1 VIERRIAE
9 LVARDLEDIDA
20 VFINGGRQTGKSTFA
35 EAFGGQYKKVVYA
48 SFDDVTL
55 RSAEMAS
62 PGQTFADIE
71 EGLVILDEIQ
81 HVPLSFLALKSKI
94 DELRRKKKK
103 AKFLLTGSADIMLL
117 PKLAEAL
124 VGRMYV
130 RTMYPFS
137 AAEVLNG
144 PGVRGMDGGAFIK
157 NLFKA
162 PPDIT
167 RQFTKPDIPGVLA
180 QATFPQVSLEIKNKE
195 PWFRN
200 YINTLLE
207 RDVKNFSDIDR
218 IEIFP
223 RMLSILANRVGGLVN
238 DADMSMALKVSQ
250 PTVKR
255 YHTLLNGVF
264 LTYLLPPWFKSIE
277 KRLVKSPK
285 IYFTD
290 TLLLCHLLGLLPGEI
305 RKTRPELYGFVLE
318 NFVAS
323 ELNKELSLMDDGKL
337 FHFRT
342 SDKKE
347 IDFIV
352 EDRNGRILAIEVK
365 ASSAVVGDDF
375 RHIRFLQNTLPD
387 NFARGVVLYQGDKA
401 VRFDRDL
408 YALPLSALWE

>member
-1 VIERRIAE
+1 MAVIERRITE
-9 LVARDLEDIDA
+9 LVARDFEDIEA

-35 EAFGGQYKKVVYA
+35 EAFGGEYKKVIYA
-48 SFDDVTL
+48 SFDDVSL

-94 DELRRKKKK
+94 DDMRRKKKK
-103 AKFLLTGSADIMLL
+103 VKFLLTGSADIMLL

-124 VGRMYV
+124 VGRMYI
-130 RTMYPFS
+130 RTMNPFS

-144 PGVRGMDGGAFIK
+144 PGSFIEK
-157 NLFKA
+157 LFKG
-162 PPDIT
+162 PPDT
-167 RQFTKPDIPGVLA
+167 SRQYSKPDIAKVVSKA
-180 QATFPQVSLEIKNKE
+180 SFPQVSLEVKNKE

-200 YINTLLE
+200 YITTLLE

-238 DADMSMALKVSQ
+238 DTDMSLALKVSQ

-264 LTYLLPPWFKSIE
+264 LTYLLPPWFKNME

-290 TLLLCHLLGLLPGEI
+290 TLLLCHILGLSPGEI
-305 RKTRPELYGFVLE
+305 RKMRPELYGFVLE

-323 ELNKELSLMDDGKL
+323 ELRKELSLMDDGKL

-347 IDFIV
+347 VDFIV
-352 EDRNGRILAIEVK
+352 EGRDGRILALEVK
-365 ASSAVVGDDF
+365 ASSSVVSEDF
-375 RHIRFLQNTLPD
+375 KHIRFLQNTLGGE
-387 NFARGVVLYQGDKA
+387 FVRGVVLYQGDRV
-401 VRFDRDL
+401 VRFDKDL
-408 YALPLSALWE
+408 YAAPLSALWE